1 MIELD
6 RIYNEDCLEGM
17 ARIPDGS
24 VDCIICDLPYG
35 TTACAWDSVIPMDL
49 LWAQYRRI
57 RKPGAAVVLF
67 GNEPFSSMVRMSNRG
82 EYRYDWKW
90 DKVRG
95 NNWQQANFAP
105 MRNYEDIMV
114 FCEYPAIYRGGGPT
128 CPYHP
133 QKTDTHIKHI
143 SATSTFVTKTLHSW
157 NCKPMRTEHHGFYP
171 KSIIQFPKDGK
182 LHHTQKPVELIRYL
196 VRTYTD
202 EGATVL
208 DNCMG
213 SGTTAI
219 ACLKENR
226 HYIGFELDA
235 HYFEVAQKRIAD
247 ELRERQETLF

>member
-1 MIELD
+1 MELD
-6 RIYNEDCLEGM
+6 RIYNEDCLDGM

-35 TTACAWDSVIPMDL
+35 TTACAWDSIIPMDL
-49 LWAQYRRI
+49 LWAHYRRI

-67 GNEPFSSMVRMSNRG
+67 GNEPFSSMVRLSNRN
-82 EYRYDWKW
+82 EYQYDWKW

-128 CPYHP
+128 CPYNP

-143 SATSTFVTKTLHSW
+143 SSTSTFVTKTLHNW
-157 NCKPMRTEHHGFYP
+157 NCKPLRTEHHGFYP

-196 VRTYTD
+196 VRTYTS
-202 EGATVL
+202 EGDTVL

-226 HYIGFELDA
+226 HFIGFELDK
-235 HYFEVAQKRIAD
+235 HYFDVAEKRIAD